1 MITVKLLAVLKE
13 YAPNDGIIELEYSQD
28 MTVADALGA
37 TEISK
42 ANHRYSTLVNG
53 RKKDP
58 GDVLEDGDTVTVMPL
73 LAGG

>member
-13 YAPNDGIIELEYSQD
+13 YAPNDGYVELEYSPG

-37 TEISK
+37 TDISK
-42 ANHRYSTLVNG
+42 TDHRYSTLVNG
-53 RKKDP
+53 RKKEA
-58 GDVLEDGDTVTVMPL
+58 GAVLEDGDSVTVMPL

>member
-13 YAPNDGIIELEYSQD
+13 YAPNNGYVELEYSQG
-28 MTVADALGA
+28 MTVADALSA
-37 TEISK
+37 TEVSK
-42 ANHRYSTLVNG
+42 TNHKYSTLVNG
-53 RKKDP
+53 RKREA